1 MMYVKTIPMPWGQNR
16 IELRSGDPVPGT
28 EPPRNGRARSAA
40 GDITT
45 LEISMANITRFD
57 PFGDI
62 ATFAPFRDIEELL
75 RVPRLR
81 SWGRDF
87 PAAPEIKI
95 DVTEDEKTY
104 HVKAEVPGVKKE
116 DIHVAVEGNQV
127 SISAEVRKEEEE
139 KKGKTVLR
147 SERYY
152 GKQERSFTL
161 MHDLDEGKAEAKYQ
175 DGILDLVLPKKNGAV
190 SKQLAIK

>member
-1 MMYVKTIPMPWGQNR
+1 
-16 IELRSGDPVPGT
+16 
-28 EPPRNGRARSAA
+28 
-40 GDITT
+40 
-45 LEISMANITRFD
+45 MANLTRFD

-62 ATFAPFRDIEELL
+62 ATLAPFRDMEDFF
-75 RVPRLR
+75 RMPRLR
-81 SWGRDF
+81 AWSRDL
-87 PAAPEIKI
+87 PAAPEIRI
-95 DVTEDEKTY
+95 DVSEDDKTY
-104 HVKAEVPGVKKE
+104 HVKAEIPGVKKE

-161 MHDLDEGKAEAKYQ
+161 MNDIDESKSEAKYQ
-175 DGILDLVLPKKNGAV
+175 DGILDLVLPKKNGKV
-190 SKQLAIK
+190 SRQVQVK